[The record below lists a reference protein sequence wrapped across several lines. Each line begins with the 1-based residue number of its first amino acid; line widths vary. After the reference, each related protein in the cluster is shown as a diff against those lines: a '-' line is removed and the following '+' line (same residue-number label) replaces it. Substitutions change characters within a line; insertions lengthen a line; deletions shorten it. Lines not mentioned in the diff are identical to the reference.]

1 MKTDTEL
8 APLDRARA
16 YIVKLDPAISGQG
29 GRKACLKAAYVA
41 WDFGLSQYGDAWTL
55 LSEYNATCCVP
66 PFTEKELSGQI
77 ASAYNGRAQKPFGN
91 KLDKP
96 AAFNFR
102 APVFRKEKAEPKP
115 VKLPE
120 PEPLPESEISA
131 AETLRVL
138 FKEGETVMI
147 VLNALKENYGRAA
160 FIDRES
166 LIRKMDAG
174 VLETDKVNGACIGLN
189 PRKGT
194 TRDDENC
201 AAFRHLLVEYDTF
214 SLEQQ
219 WANLRATNLPISA
232 VIFSGNK
239 SLHAWVRLDAEN
251 KEDFDAKVKRV
262 FSLKLLSGADQNTKN
277 AARFARLAGVSRGD
291 KVQKVIALNIGAESF
306 SEWEKN
312 LPPTEPEEIISE
324 PMPAEP
330 QCRFDCLG
338 YDKDLA
344 YILPHDT
351 GQISIIPF
359 NKLTL
364 HASLIGLEPDAK
376 WWAES
381 FPNEKGGVDYNAAYI
396 WIRARCIAQG
406 VWSDRTA
413 DRIKGLGIWRDAENY
428 VVNDGTPFLIVNGKR
443 LDYRWQSPSGFIYTT
458 GERLHIALDNPLPD
472 AESKS
477 LVQLF
482 ETQAQGKDSG
492 TVLAGWTVN
501 GFLLG
506 ILDFRPMVWLS
517 GISHA
522 GKTQANKYVSAALKG
537 FCVPTGANTTAAYF
551 RQKLSG
557 GALPFL
563 FDESESDDKAGQE
576 NMQQILSFVRSS
588 IENDGQII
596 GRGSSGG
603 SAVSFRARTCG
614 LFSSIHHDL
623 SSARNASRFAR
634 LDFRLLNAE
643 EAAQRNADTKRLSR
657 LTIDTPDF
665 PARLAARAI
674 KYAPYVADNI
684 QKLEDCFL
692 ALKVSDREAKKW
704 ASLVCG
710 SVCLGFGESEWAL
723 TEREANELASGFD
736 FSRFTQT
743 QKDSDAA
750 LMRILT
756 HRLPASGG
764 DIPLTVAELIN
775 GVRVAN
781 AKNKNA
787 DAQEKNLAAIG
798 LAFRDNRLL
807 VHFNHNAVLDLF
819 KAEPYNG
826 KGERIK
832 DELKQIDP
840 AVKVNRQRVG
850 ELRPSCIVIPESA
863 LSKYLCTPETDL
875 PETTNPF

>member
-8 APLDRARA
+8 SPLDRARA
-16 YIVKLDPAISGQG
+16 YIVKVDPAVSGQG

-55 LSEYNATCCVP
+55 LSEYNDSCCVP

-77 ASAYNGRAQKPFGN
+77 ASAYNGKAQKPFGN

-96 AAFNFR
+96 AAFNYR
-102 APVFRKEKAEPKP
+102 APVFRKEKVEPKP

-138 FKEGETVMI
+138 FKEGETI
-147 VLNALKENYGRAA
+147 ALVLNAGNFGSETYL
-160 FIDRES
+160 DRES

-174 VLETDKVNGACIGLN
+174 VLETDKVKGAYIGLN
-189 PRKGT
+189 PVKEKKRK
-194 TRDDENC
+194 DKDC

-251 KEDFDAKVKRV
+251 KEDFDARVKRV
-262 FSLKLLSGADQNTKN
+262 FAFDLLHRADQKTKS
-277 AARFARLAGVSRGD
+277 AAGLARLAGVSRGD
-291 KVQKVIALNIGAESF
+291 RVQKVIALNIGAESF

-324 PMPAEP
+324 PIPAEP

-351 GQISIIPF
+351 GQISVIPF

-413 DRIKGLGIWRDAENY
+413 DRIKGLGVWRDAGHI
-428 VVNDGTPFLIVNGKR
+428 VVNDGTPFLIVDGKR
-443 LDYRWQSPSGFIYTT
+443 LDSRWQSPSGFIYTT

-472 AESKS
+472 AEAKS

-517 GISHA
+517 GVSHA
-522 GKTQANKYVSAALKG
+522 GKTEANKYVSAALKG
-537 FCVPTGANTTAAYF
+537 FCVPVGANTSEAYF

-563 FDESESDDKAGQE
+563 FDESESDHKAGQE
-576 NMQQILSFVRSS
+576 NMQKVLDFVRSS

-596 GRGSSGG
+596 GRGSSSG

-623 SSARNASRFAR
+623 GAARNASRFAR
-634 LDFRLLNAE
+634 VDFRLLNAE
-643 EAAQRNADTKRLSR
+643 EAARRNADTKTLSR

-665 PARLAARAI
+665 PARLAARVI
-674 KYAPYVADNI
+674 RYAPYVADNI
-684 QKLEDCFL
+684 LKLEDSFL

-704 ASLVCG
+704 AALVCG
-710 SVCLGFGESEWAL
+710 SVCLGFGENEWAL
-723 TEREANELASGFD
+723 TDKAANELASGFD
-736 FSRFTQT
+736 FSRFTRT
-743 QKDSDAA
+743 EKDSDAA

-764 DIPLTVAELIN
+764 DIPLTVAELVN
-775 GVRVAN
+775 VVRVEN
-781 AKNKNA
+781 AKNKDA
-787 DAQEKNLAAIG
+787 DAEEKTLAALG
-798 LAFRDNRLL
+798 LAFRDNNLL
-807 VHFNHNAVLDLF
+807 VHFEHNAMLDLF
-819 KAEPYNG
+819 KTEPYNG
-826 KGERIK
+826 KAERIMA
-832 DELKQIDP
+832 ELKQIDP
-840 AVKVNRQRVG
+840 AVKVKRLRVG
-850 ELRPSCIVIPESA
+850 DLRPSCIVIPESA

>member
-8 APLDRARA
+8 SPLDRARA

-29 GRKACLKAAYVA
+29 GRLAAYKAALVA

-77 ASAYNGRAQKPFGN
+77 ASAYNGKAQKPFGN

-96 AAFNFR
+96 VAFNYR

-138 FKEGETVMI
+138 FKEGETI
-147 VLNALKENYGRAA
+147 ALVLDTGNFGHATSLDRA
-160 FIDRES
+160 S

-174 VLETDKVNGACIGLN
+174 VLENNKVNGACIGLN
-189 PRKGT
+189 PIKGKERGT
-194 TRDDENC
+194 DEC
-201 AAFRHLLVEYDTF
+201 AAFRHLLVEFDKF

-219 WANLRATNLPISA
+219 WAILRATNLPISA

-239 SLHAWVRLDAEN
+239 SLHAWVRLDAET

-262 FSLKLLSGADQNTKN
+262 FAFDLLRGADQKTKS
-277 AARFARLAGVSRGD
+277 AAGLARLAGVSRGD

-312 LPPTEPEEIISE
+312 LPPTEPEENISK
-324 PMPAEP
+324 PIPAEP

-351 GQISIIPF
+351 GQISVIPF

-396 WIRARCIAQG
+396 WIRARCIGQG

-413 DRIKGLGIWRDAENY
+413 DRIKGLGVWRDAGHI
-428 VVNDGTPFLIVNGKR
+428 VVNDGTPFLIVDGKR
-443 LDYRWQSPSGFIYTT
+443 LDTRWQSPSGFIYTT

-472 AESKS
+472 AEAKN

-506 ILDFRPMVWLS
+506 VLDFRPMVWLS
-517 GISHA
+517 GVSHA
-522 GKTQANKYVSAALKG
+522 GKTEANKYVSAALKG
-537 FCVPTGANTTAAYF
+537 FCVPVGANTSEAYF

-563 FDESESDDKAGQE
+563 FDESESDHKAGQE
-576 NMQQILSFVRSS
+576 NMQRVLDFVRSS

-623 SSARNASRFAR
+623 GKARNASRFAR
-634 LDFRLLNAE
+634 VDLRLLNAE
-643 EAAQRNADTKRLSR
+643 EAAQRNADTKILSR

-684 QKLEDCFL
+684 KKLEDCFI

-704 ASLVCG
+704 AALVCG
-710 SVCLGFGESEWAL
+710 SVCLGFGESEWTL
-723 TEREANELASGFD
+723 TEKAANELASGFD
-736 FSRFTQT
+736 FSRFTRT
-743 QKDSDAA
+743 EKDSDAA

-756 HRLPASGG
+756 HRLPPASAGA
-764 DIPLTVAELIN
+764 IPLTVAELVN
-775 GVRVAN
+775 VVRVEN
-781 AKNKNA
+781 TKNK
-787 DAQEKNLAAIG
+787 DAHTEVKTLAALG
-798 LAFRDNRLL
+798 LAFRDNSLL
-807 VHFNHNAVLDLF
+807 VFFEHNAVLDLF
-819 KAEPYNG
+819 RAEPYNG
-826 KGERIK
+826 KAERIK
-832 DELKQIDP
+832 DELRQIDP
-840 AVKVNRQRVG
+840 ALKVKRLRLC
-850 ELRPSCIVIPESA
+850 ELRHNCVVIPESA

-875 PETTNPF
+875 PETTTPF

>member
-8 APLDRARA
+8 SPLDRARA
-16 YIVKLDPAISGQG
+16 YLAKLEPAIEGQG
-29 GRKACLKAAYVA
+29 GRLAAYKAALVA
-41 WDFGLSQYGDAWTL
+41 WDFGLPQYGDAWTL
-55 LSEYNATCCVP
+55 LSEYNATSCVP
-66 PFTEKELSGQI
+66 PFTEKELRGQI

-96 AAFNFR
+96 TAFNYR
-102 APVFRKEKAEPKP
+102 APVIRKEKTEP

-120 PEPLPESEISA
+120 PETLPESEISA

-138 FKEGETVMI
+138 FKEGETVMV
-147 VLNALKENYGRAA
+147 VLNALKENYGQAT
-160 FIDRES
+160 FLDRES
-166 LIRKMDAG
+166 LIRKIDAG

-189 PRKGT
+189 PRRGK

-201 AAFRHLLVEYDTF
+201 AAFRHLLVEYDTL
-214 SLEQQ
+214 SLDQQ
-219 WANLRATNLPISA
+219 WAILRATNLPISA
-232 VIFSGNK
+232 VIYSGDK

-251 KEDFDAKVKRV
+251 KEDFDAKVKKV
-262 FSLKLLSGADQNTKN
+262 FSLKILSGADQKTKN
-277 AARFARLAGVSRGD
+277 ASRFARLAGVSRGD

-324 PMPAEP
+324 PIPAEP

-351 GQISIIPF
+351 GQISVIPF

-413 DRIKGLGIWRDAENY
+413 DRIKGLGAWRDAGHI
-428 VVNDGTPFLIVNGKR
+428 VVNDGTPFLIVDGKR
-443 LDYRWQSPSGFIYTT
+443 LRTRWQSPSGFIYTT

-472 AESKS
+472 AEAKS

-506 ILDFRPMVWLS
+506 VLPFRPMVWLS

-522 GKTQANKYVSAALKG
+522 GKTFARDQIVSALGA
-537 FCVPTGANTTAAYF
+537 FCVPVGANTSEAYF

-576 NMQQILSFVRSS
+576 NMQKVLGFVRSS

-596 GRGSSGG
+596 GRGSSSG

-623 SSARNASRFAR
+623 SKARNASRFAR
-634 LDFRLLNAE
+634 VDFRLLNAE
-643 EAAQRNADTKRLSR
+643 EAAQRNSDTKRLSG
-657 LTIDTPDF
+657 LTIDTPNF

-674 KYAPYVADNI
+674 RYAPYVADNI
-684 QKLEDCFL
+684 LKLEDSFI
-692 ALKVSDREAKKW
+692 ALKVSVREAKKW
-704 ASLVCG
+704 AALVCG
-710 SVCLGFGESEWAL
+710 SVCLRTGESEWAL
-723 TEREANELASGFD
+723 TERTANELASGFD
-736 FSRFTQT
+736 FSRFTRT
-743 QKDSDAA
+743 EKDSDAA

-756 HRLPASGG
+756 HRLPPASAGA
-764 DIPLTVAELIN
+764 IPLTVAELIKI
-775 GVRVAN
+775 VR
-781 AKNKNA
+781 A
-787 DAQEKNLAAIG
+787 DKAATEGKVLAALG
-798 LAFRDNRLL
+798 LAFRDNSLL
-807 VHFNHNAVLDLF
+807 VFIEHNAVIDLF

-826 KGERIK
+826 EPERIK
-832 DELKQIDP
+832 DELRQIDP
-840 AVKVNRQRVG
+840 AVKVRRRWLEIRMRAV
-850 ELRPSCIVIPESA
+850 VIPESA
-863 LSKYLCTPETDL
+863 LGCLDERK
-875 PETTNPF
+875 NPV